1 VALMLALRALGWLFA
16 LIGLFLVTISGLSFA
31 FLDDPPMALKVVG
44 GVGALLLASWLFL
57 DWGSLKNLGND
68 QTVLRSTTAS
78 FATLLALGIVVTAN
92 VVVHRYDKRWDLTE
106 TKRYTLAPQ
115 SVDIAKT
122 LDREVEVIA
131 FLTAGSPQ
139 ERNFRDLMDRY
150 KEHTTLLKVDVYDPY
165 ANPTMAE
172 QYEVT
177 SDSPVVIFKVGD
189 NKQRLDAGLEE
200 QDVTNALVRVK
211 SDVQHSVCVVTG
223 HQELE
228 LMDDQGQDG
237 LGIAK
242 LKLEGVN
249 YKVQPVSLLEQ
260 QPTPASCEVVVLAS
274 PRAELLAPERDRL
287 AQYVA
292 AGGGLLAMVDP
303 LLVPETAAD
312 LSRYGVNVGNDVV
325 VEADPYR
332 QTQGGPT
339 YVMLDQGSFDI
350 SPITEKL
357 AGVGL
362 FGHARS
368 VGKGADIP
376 GLNVQVVASASDKSW
391 AETSVTDAPETW
403 TPTDGVDLVGKVP
416 LMATVEVADPAA
428 IRAVTA
434 STLPVVEGAPA
445 PAVPVEAAPTLPT
458 KAGGKVVVYGDGD
471 FATNK
476 LITVGVNQDLLLN
489 AVAWVVGEEDQISIR
504 PNEAGKGKLNLNL
517 ITLFL
522 AIVTAAVVAPGL
534 AIVGAVGTWLRRRR
548 L

>member
-1 VALMLALRALGWLFA
+1 MLALRALGWLFA
-16 LIGLFLVTISGLSFA
+16 LIGLFLLVICGLSFA
-31 FLDDPPMALKVVG
+31 FLDDPPMVLKAAG
-44 GVGALLLASWLFL
+44 GVGALLMASWLFL

-92 VVVHRYDKRWDLTE
+92 VVVHRYDQRWDLTE

-122 LDREVEVIA
+122 LDREIEVIA
-131 FLTAGSPQ
+131 FLTAGSPPD
-139 ERNFRDLMDRY
+139 RNFRDLMDRY

-260 QPTPASCEVVVLAS
+260 QPMPESCEVVVLAS

-292 AGGGLLAMVDP
+292 AGGGLIAMIDP

-312 LSRYGVNVGNDVV
+312 LSRYGVSVGNDVV

-339 YVMLDQGSFDI
+339 YVMLEQGSFDI

-357 AGVGL
+357 AGVAL

-391 AETSVTDAPETW
+391 AETAVTDAAESW
-403 TPTDGVDLVGKVP
+403 TPTEGSDLVGKVP
-416 LMATVEVADPAA
+416 LMVTVEVADPAA
-428 IRAVTA
+428 IRLVTA
-434 STLPVVEGAPA
+434 STLPVVEGASA

-476 LITVGVNQDLLLN
+476 LITFGVNQDLLLN
-489 AVAWVVGEEDQISIR
+489 AVAWVVGEDDQISIR
-504 PNEAGKGKLNLNL
+504 PNEAGKGKLNLN
-517 ITLFL
+517 IVTLFL

-534 AIVGAVGTWLRRRR
+534 TIVGAVGTWLRRRR